1 MRTRIAAA
9 IVVSAAIAATTAFA
23 HGFGGGHGYGPG
35 GHMGC
40 GMGYGA
46 GPAAGA
52 CDTWG
57 ADVAQRDQMRSEMQE
72 LRRLASTEGTGSAA
86 YEAQARKV
94 EQLRLERRE
103 ARSGDAYCPGMTT
116 GTPAAPN

>member
-1 MRTRIAAA
+1 MRTRIAAV
-9 IVVSAAIAATTAFA
+9 IVASAAIAATTAFA
-23 HGFGGGHGYGPG
+23 HGFGGGSGHGPG

-46 GPAAGA
+46 GPAVAA
-52 CDTWG
+52 CDGTG
-57 ADVAQRDQMRSEMQE
+57 ANVAQHDQMRSEMLE

-94 EQLRLERRE
+94 EALRSEWRA
-103 ARSGDAYCPGMTT
+103 ARAGEGYCPGMTT
-116 GTPAAPN
+116 PPASN